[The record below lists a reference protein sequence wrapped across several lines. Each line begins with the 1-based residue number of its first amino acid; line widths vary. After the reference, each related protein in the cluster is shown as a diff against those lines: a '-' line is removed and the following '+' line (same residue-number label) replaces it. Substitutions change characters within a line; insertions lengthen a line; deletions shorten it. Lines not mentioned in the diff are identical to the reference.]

1 MKKHQQIFAVISVFF
16 LMNITGAFA
25 QKSPIYVDDVEINS
39 IEHLEYI
46 SIVVVSKGLGSKSK
60 VIVDYGQKINWLSLG
75 NPKIRTSKGGDVEA
89 FNGSV
94 DALNLFY
101 ANGWVFV
108 NHVEIEIGIS
118 GEIGFVFL
126 LKRK

>member
-1 MKKHQQIFAVISVFF
+1 MIKKYQKHFAIIIVVLF
-16 LMNITGAFA
+16 MNITDAFA

-39 IEHLEYI
+39 IENLEYI
-46 SIVVVSKGLGSKSK
+46 AMVVVNKGLGTKSK
-60 VIVDYGQKINWLSLG
+60 VIVDYGQKINWGSLG
-75 NPKIRTSKGGDVEA
+75 NPKIRTSKGGEVKA
-89 FNGSV
+89 FNGSL

-108 NHVEIEIGIS
+108 NQSQIEIGLS
-118 GEIGFVFL
+118 GIGLVFL

>member
-1 MKKHQQIFAVISVFF
+1 MKKYQKVVAVISVVLF
-16 LMNITGAFA
+16 MNITGAFA
-25 QKSPIYVDDVEINS
+25 QNSPIYVDDVEINS
-39 IEHLEYI
+39 MENLEYI
-46 SIVVVSKGLGSKSK
+46 SIVVVSKGLGTKSK

-75 NPKIRTSKGGDVEA
+75 NPKIRTSKGGEVKV
-89 FNGSV
+89 FNGAM

-101 ANGWVFV
+101 ANGWVFITQTQ
-108 NHVEIEIGIS
+108 IEIGIS